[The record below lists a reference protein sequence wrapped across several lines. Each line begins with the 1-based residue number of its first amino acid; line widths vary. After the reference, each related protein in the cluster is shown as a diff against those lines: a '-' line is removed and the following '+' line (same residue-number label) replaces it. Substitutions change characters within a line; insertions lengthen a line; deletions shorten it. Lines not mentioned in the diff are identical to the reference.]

1 MAQENHDPVVV
12 SENGQ
17 GPYQQTVR
25 VGKHCL
31 IADEPVAMGGNDAG
45 PAPFDFLLASLGSC
59 TSITLRMYAERK
71 ELPLAGVS
79 VELTHDRVDVEGGG
93 KIDRI
98 SRLIRLDGDLT
109 PEQRSRLLAIANK
122 CPMYRCLQSDIRI
135 DSLLADPDAESAAD

>member
-1 MAQENHDPVVV
+1 MAQEKHDPVIV

-25 VGKHCL
+25 VGKHSL

-71 ELPLAGVS
+71 ELPLVGVS

-122 CPMYRCLQSDIRI
+122 CPMYRSLQSDIRI
-135 DSLLADPDAESAAD
+135 HSLLADPNAAAAPD

>member
-1 MAQENHDPVVV
+1 MAQEKHDPVIV

-17 GPYQQTVR
+17 RPYQQTVR
-25 VGKHCL
+25 VGKHSL

-71 ELPLAGVS
+71 ELPLVGVS

-122 CPMYRCLQSDIRI
+122 CPMYRSLQSDIRI
-135 DSLLADPDAESAAD
+135 DSLLANPNAAAAAD

>member
-1 MAQENHDPVVV
+1 MAQEKHDPVIV

-25 VGKHCL
+25 VGKHSL

-71 ELPLAGVS
+71 ELPLVGGS
-79 VELTHDRVDVEGGG
+79 GELTHARVDVEGGG

-135 DSLLADPDAESAAD
+135 DSLLADPNAASAPD